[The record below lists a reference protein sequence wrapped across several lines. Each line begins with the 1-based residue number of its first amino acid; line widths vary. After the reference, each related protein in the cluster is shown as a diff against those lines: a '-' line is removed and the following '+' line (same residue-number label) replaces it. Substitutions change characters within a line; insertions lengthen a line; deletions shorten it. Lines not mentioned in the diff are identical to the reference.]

1 MLQVRTSGVLSALV
15 LLAVPLAAQMPVITT
30 PRESPSATVSQVV
43 GMTRVTVE
51 YARPSVNGRK
61 IWGGLV
67 PYDAVWRAG
76 ANENTVLSVS
86 SPFTVGGMKLP
97 AGRYGLHTIPT
108 TGAWTVMV
116 SREANAWGSFSYN
129 PAEDAV
135 RFSVTPTAA
144 EHEEMLRYTLDP
156 TSDSTVAVT
165 LRWEKLALRFPLTVP
180 TTQVVLDSVANQLR
194 GIGYFFPQAWNQAA
208 MQAIA
213 RGQWALAASWADS
226 AITRNGG
233 FQSLRIKALALEK
246 HGNTAEAAR
255 LRDQALA
262 VATEAEVNTLGYQM
276 MNAGKMDEALTLFRK
291 NVADY
296 PRSWNV
302 YDSLAEALAKK
313 GDKRG
318 ALQNY
323 QRALDMAPDETQKA
337 RIRAAM
343 TALR

>member
-1 MLQVRTSGVLSALV
+1 MLQVRTSGVLSALMI
-15 LLAVPLAAQMPVITT
+15 LAVPLAAQMPVITT
-30 PRESPSATVSQVV
+30 LRESPSASVSQVV
-43 GMTRVTVE
+43 GLSRVTVE
-51 YARPSVNGRK
+51 YARPSVNGRN
-61 IWGGLV
+61 IWGALV
-67 PYDAVWRAG
+67 PYGEVWRAG

-86 SPFTVGGMKLP
+86 SPFTVGGTRLP

-108 TGAWTVMV
+108 AGAWTVMV

-129 PAEDAV
+129 AAEDAV
-135 RFSVTPTAA
+135 RFSATPTAA

-156 TSDSTVAVT
+156 TSDSTVTVT
-165 LRWEKLALRFPLTVP
+165 LRWEKLALRFPIAVP
-180 TTQVVLDSVANQLR
+180 TTQVVLDSVAQQLR
-194 GIGYFFPQAWNQAA
+194 GIQYFFPQSWNQAA

-213 RGQWALAASWADS
+213 RGQWTLAAAWADS

-233 FQSLRIKALALEK
+233 FQSLRIKALVLEK
-246 HGNTAEAAR
+246 QGNTAEAAR
-255 LRDQALA
+255 LRDQALT
-262 VATEAEVNTLGYQM
+262 VASEAEVNALGYQM

-323 QRALDMAPDETQKA
+323 QRALDMAPDDTQRT

-343 TALR
+343 AALR

>member
-1 MLQVRTSGVLSALV
+1 MLQVRTSGVLLALMAAAAPV
-15 LLAVPLAAQMPVITT
+15 AAQMPVIAT

-43 GMTRVTVE
+43 GMSRVTVE
-51 YARPSVNGRK
+51 YARPSVKGRK
-61 IWGGLV
+61 IWGGQV

-108 TGAWTVMV
+108 AGAWTVMV
-116 SREANAWGSFSYN
+116 SRQADAWGSFSYN

-135 RFSVTPTAA
+135 RFSVTPAAA

-156 TSDSTVAVT
+156 TSDSTVTVT

-180 TTQVVLDSVANQLR
+180 TTQVVLDSVAHQLR
-194 GIGYFFPQAWNQAA
+194 GIQYFFPQPWNQAA

-213 RGQWALAASWADS
+213 RQQWALAASWADS

-233 FQSLRIKALALEK
+233 FQSFRIKALALENQ
-246 HGNTAEAAR
+246 GNTAEATR

-262 VATEAEVNTLGYQM
+262 VATEAEVNVLGYQM
-276 MNAGKMDEALTLFRK
+276 MNAGKLDEALTLFRK

-302 YDSLAEALAKK
+302 YDSLAEALANK

-323 QRALDMAPDETQKA
+323 QRALDMVVDETQKV

-343 TALR
+343 AALR